1 MVDQHTNG
9 ASGTSG
15 RLARALWLAA
25 GGVLLTGF
33 AMRVVAGLVHSSPL
47 RQGGVGVIAIG
58 VMLALVAGFAEWLGN
73 RRVSH

>member
-33 AMRVVAGLVHSSPL
+33 AMRVLAGLVHSSPL

-58 VMLALVAGFAEWLGN
+58 VMLALVAGLSEWLGS
-73 RRVSH
+73 RRATH